1 MDEQIVSKNLCFLW
15 HMHQPDYQDKSGM
28 LQMPWVFLHS
38 IKDYYEMPWLL
49 SKFSILKA
57 TFNITSTLIKQIKI
71 YEKYG
76 YQKDKFL
83 ILWMKNTNSISKE
96 EKKYLIKICK
106 SAQYNTMVKKIY
118 RFKQLYDMSE
128 YNENELRDLEVVFI
142 LSWCGNY
149 LQENNVVVQ
158 KMMQKGR
165 DFTQEDKKELLNSLI
180 SFIPKILPFYKKLLK
195 NKQISIS
202 TTPYN
207 HPILPLL
214 FDMENAK
221 LSNPNTVLP
230 KEYFSLKDDAI
241 KQVDLAIEQ
250 YEEVFEEKPSGLW
263 PAEGGVDKKS
273 LDFYKSRNIKWVATD
288 EAILYKSLKENDNNL
303 KYKLY
308 DFNDVFIAF
317 RDHFLSDLIGFTY
330 RYKDAKDATDDFI
343 KKIETTQEESNIF
356 VILDGENAWEFYQ
369 NNAKDFFI
377 NLYNRLI
384 KDKNIQTKTMDEI
397 NKNKKEKLQN
407 LTPGSWIYGDFNTW
421 VGDDEKNAAWELLY
435 QTKRD
440 FKRCKITNQ
449 EILKKID
456 EHFLAAEC
464 SDWFWWYGEDHFSD
478 FLNEFDILFK
488 AHLINIYKLCNMPI
502 PSILMIPIQKERK
515 AKLSLVEPKC
525 NINVKIDGKKSS
537 FYEWLGCGMVDENR
551 IFSTMDSDRGA
562 VRKLYYGEN
571 RKYLFLRLDG
581 NIKKML
587 NDFLEFKIHLKELKK
602 IVVIP
607 VKSEFK
613 NKLIN
618 MSIKDFVEIRIDKK
632 ICQKIKKINLQIELI
647 DKNNNSEFIPIFGDI
662 QICGNEYEKNWFI

>member
-1 MDEQIVSKNLCFLW
+1 VSKNLCFLW
-15 HMHQPDYQDKSGM
+15 HMHQPDYQDKSGI

-49 SKFSILKA
+49 SKFLTLRA

-118 RFKQLYDMSE
+118 RFEQLYNISE

-149 LQENNVVVQ
+149 LRENNAVVQ

-195 NKQISIS
+195 NKQISVS

-230 KEYFSLKDDAI
+230 KEYFSLKDDAA
-241 KQVDLAIEQ
+241 KQIDLAIEQ
-250 YEEVFEEKPSGLW
+250 YEEIFEEKPSGLW
-263 PAEGGVDKKS
+263 PSEGGVDEKS

-343 KKIETTQEESNIF
+343 EKIEAIQEESNIF

-407 LTPGSWIYGDFNTW
+407 LAPGSWIYGDFNTW
-421 VGDDEKNAAWELLY
+421 VGHDEKNRAWELLY

-440 FKRCKITNQ
+440 FKRCKIKDK
-449 EILKKID
+449 EILKQID
-456 EHFLAAEC
+456 EHFLAVEC

-515 AKLSLVEPKC
+515 VKLSLVEPKC
-525 NINVKIDGKKSS
+525 NISVKIDGKKSS

-551 IFSTMDSDRGA
+551 IFSTMDSDRG
-562 VRKLYYGEN
+562 VVKKLYYGEN

-618 MSIKDFVEIRIDKK
+618 TSIKDFVEIRIDKK
-632 ICQKIKKINLQIELI
+632 ICQKIKKINLQIELV
-647 DKNNNSEFIPIFGDI
+647 DKNNNSEFVPIFGDI